1 MRKNI
6 KKFLFRSLIKT
17 EQFLSA
23 SKILMTSTGR
33 AKNVFFPGCSLT
45 GYNPDY
51 VFATRD
57 YIQEKLGECGIIT
70 ACCSKPSRLIGNSK
84 TFERNI
90 NSVIKKLDLMGAEN
104 VITACQ
110 NCYNTL
116 KKYDKNRNILSLW
129 SLMSKMGISET
140 LENKFLGF
148 EAAIQD
154 SCTSTEKIIFD
165 VRKILEY
172 LGVNVKKFPGK
183 KLKCCGGSQML
194 ITCDSDLGHEY
205 MRKRASESPCPVII
219 SYCSSCRSAMSID
232 GKHKSIHILDLIFG
246 NGEES
251 IKKSNFLNR
260 FNTAKKLKEM

>member
-6 KKFLFRSLIKT
+6 RKILFRSVIRA

-23 SKILMTSTGR
+23 SRIFMTSTGK

-51 VFATRD
+51 VFATRN
-57 YIQEKLGECGIIT
+57 YIQEKLGDCAIIT
-70 ACCSKPSRLIGNSK
+70 ACCSKPSRLIGNVK
-84 TFERNI
+84 TFEHNI
-90 NSVIKKLDLMGAEN
+90 KTVINELDLMEAEN

-116 KKYDKNRNILSLW
+116 KKYDKNRNVLSLW

-140 LENKFLGF
+140 LENKFSGF

-172 LGVNVKKFPGK
+172 L
-183 KLKCCGGSQML
+183 
-194 ITCDSDLGHEY
+194 
-205 MRKRASESPCPVII
+205 
-219 SYCSSCRSAMSID
+219 
-232 GKHKSIHILDLIFG
+232 
-246 NGEES
+246 
-251 IKKSNFLNR
+251 
-260 FNTAKKLKEM
+260 